1 MRLEKASGKAIRY
14 ACRYYHYSK
23 TTPQIRLGYSVF
35 NDNDEWCGV
44 VLFSNGANPSIAR
57 EFNLVQGQVI
67 ELVRMALN
75 GKQAFTSQVLAA
87 ALRELKKDAP
97 SVKVVV
103 SYADRNQE
111 HIGTIYQATNF
122 YYIGE
127 YANERGIMLNGKL
140 THRRSINKKYGKSGI
155 EWLKQNI
162 DPDAEVI
169 IGKSKIKYV
178 FPLDKRMT
186 KRLKSMSKPYP
197 KKEIT
202 NLEALNTSRNEKN
215 NVTNQS
221 IEKQAKTE

>member
-1 MRLEKASGKAIRY
+1 
-14 ACRYYHYSK
+14 
-23 TTPQIRLGYSVF
+23 
-35 NDNDEWCGV
+35 
-44 VLFSNGANPSIAR
+44 
-57 EFNLVQGQVI
+57 
-67 ELVRMALN
+67 MALN
-75 GKQAFTSQVLAA
+75 GKQAHTSQVLAA

-97 SVKVVV
+97 AVKIVV

-155 EWLKQNI
+155 DWIKQNI

-178 FPLDKRMT
+178 FPLDKRLS
-186 KRLKSMSKPYP
+186 KKLKGMSKPYP
-197 KKEIT
+197 KKEI
-202 NLEALNTSRNEKN
+202 
-215 NVTNQS
+215 
-221 IEKQAKTE
+221 

>member
-1 MRLEKASGKAIRY
+1 MRLEKASGQAIRF

-23 TTPQIRLGYSVF
+23 STPQIRLGYSIF
-35 NDNDEWCGV
+35 NDDNEWCGV

-57 EFNLVQGQVI
+57 EFDLVQGQVI

-75 GKQAFTSQVLAA
+75 GKQSFTSQVLAA
-87 ALRELKKDAP
+87 ALREIKKDAP
-97 SVKVVV
+97 AVKIIV

-122 YYIGE
+122 LYIGE
-127 YANERGIMLNGKL
+127 YANERGIMMNGKL

-155 EWLKQNI
+155 DWIKQNI

-178 FPLDKRMT
+178 YPLDKRLA
-186 KRLKSMSKPYP
+186 KKLKGMSKPYP
-197 KKEIT
+197 KKVIT
-202 NLEALNTSRNEKN
+202 NLEALKSPNNEQQDH
-215 NVTNQS
+215 VTNKN
-221 IEKQAKTE
+221 IEE